1 MTQGEPSR
9 RPARGVTFVSLL
21 AITFVVQVAALVRT
35 LALSAEYGASASLD
49 AFYLASTMA
58 IAVFTIVASG
68 ATIVALPHV
77 VLGAR
82 IGAWAAFVRRL
93 HRLSLLVSI
102 GLTVVAA
109 AVVIVR
115 VRQGTGAQEFSVFF
129 TLLTLSQ
136 QFRVGTAIY
145 NAVLQADGKA
155 VAMKILAALP
165 IVAPAI
171 CAVIVPSLL
180 AVCVVTL
187 LSYAA
192 ELVGNRLVVGRGAA
206 PVVEMPDVSRL
217 AWAELRP
224 VILSS
229 SVFQA
234 QVIVL
239 TFAAGLFGAGIITKF
254 NNATQLALIPQVLI
268 VQNVLLLAYPWIVG
282 IAQRGQPAPGRRLVG
297 LMGLNVA
304 SSYALLLCFVLWG
317 EQITA
322 LMFARG
328 NFSAAD
334 SARVFDY
341 ALILFC
347 SLPFVVIRDLGYRA
361 LYALGEAST
370 AASNSVRVVA
380 ATLATL
386 ALTAPILDDLS
397 VPVSITFGT
406 MVSAGMVMHRLS
418 GTRFSLPLASAGARH
433 LNYAVGFGAAVA
445 VHLAIPSGGLTQQ
458 IVADVLAMSALALSM
473 IPSLRADLRSVGR

>member
-1 MTQGEPSR
+1 MTQRELSR
-9 RPARGVTFVSLL
+9 RSTGRVTFAALL
-21 AITFVVQVAALVRT
+21 VITFLVQVAALVRT

-58 IAVFTIVASG
+58 IAVFTVVASG
-68 ATIVALPHV
+68 ATIVTLPHV

-82 IGAWAAFVRRL
+82 ISEWTDFVRRL
-93 HRLSLLVSI
+93 HKLSLVVSI
-102 GLTVVAA
+102 GLTVVGA
-109 AVVIVR
+109 AVVLVR
-115 VRQGTGAQEFSVFF
+115 MNQGNGAQDFAVFF
-129 TLLTLSQ
+129 ALLMLSQ
-136 QFRVGTAIY
+136 QFRVGTSIY
-145 NAVLQADGKA
+145 NAILQADGKA
-155 VAMKILAALP
+155 VAMKILAGLP
-165 IVAPAI
+165 IAAPAI
-171 CAVIVPSLL
+171 CAVVVPDLL
-180 AVCVVTL
+180 AVCLVTF

-192 ELVGNRLVVGRGAA
+192 ELLGNRLIVGSGGQ
-206 PVVEMPDVSRL
+206 VSETSEVSKL

-234 QVIVL
+234 QVIAL
-239 TFAAGLFGAGIITKF
+239 TFAAGLFGAGTITKF

-282 IAQRGQPAPGRRLVG
+282 IAQGKQPVPGRRLAG

-304 SSYALLLCFVLWG
+304 SAYALLLCFVLWG
-317 EQITA
+317 ESVTEV
-322 LMFARG
+322 LFARG
-328 NFSAAD
+328 NFSVAD

-361 LYALGEAST
+361 LYALGEART

-380 ATLATL
+380 ATFATL
-386 ALTAPILDDLS
+386 GVTASLLGDLS
-397 VPVSITFGT
+397 IPVSITFGT

-418 GTRFSLPLASAGARH
+418 NTRFSLPLASAGVRH
-433 LNYAVGFGAAVA
+433 LNYAAGFGAAVV
-445 VHLAIPSGGLTQQ
+445 VHVAAPSDGLAEQV
-458 IVADVLAMSALALSM
+458 VADVLALSALGV
-473 IPSLRADLRSVGR
+473 IIVPSLRSDFKSLAR